1 MNGSKKA
8 RNAQS
13 IANRPTAGGPKKM
26 GNPSRIGLPSNV
38 FFIYRQKI
46 GCPSTCPFPIYRGIT
61 TKGIIGNFPG
71 RGL

>member
-13 IANRPTAGGPKKM
+13 IMNRPTLGGPKKS
-26 GNPSRIGLPSNV
+26 GQPHKVGIPSNL
-38 FFIYRQKI
+38 YPAYQMAT
-46 GCPSTCPFPIYRGIT
+46 GAPGNFPIYRGIT